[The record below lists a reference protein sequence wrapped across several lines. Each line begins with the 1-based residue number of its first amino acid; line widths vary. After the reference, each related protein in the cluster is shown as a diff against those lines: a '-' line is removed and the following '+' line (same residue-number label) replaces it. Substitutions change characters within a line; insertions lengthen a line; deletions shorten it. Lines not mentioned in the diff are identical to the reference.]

1 MQCLPLPRIILSLIP
16 RFGTFTTN
24 LLTIPSTIFGFCT
37 MFLVTLLSETV
48 NERALVSMIEDLW
61 GLPFLVAIYCLPEN
75 PNQWVYFVRRLLHAC
90 SSSSTSKGPRIGLV
104 IVSVRSIVAG
114 MFSADVSRQ
123 IYPSHSGNS
132 FGTRYTRKLT
142 RSV

>member
-1 MQCLPLPRIILSLIP
+1 MQCLPLPRIILSLTP

-37 MFLVTLLSETV
+37 MFLVTVLSETV

-75 PNQWVYFVRRLLHAC
+75 PNQWAYYVSLRFSGLSWLDPKMPLVCRL
-90 SSSSTSKGPRIGLV
+90 
-104 IVSVRSIVAG
+104 
-114 MFSADVSRQ
+114 
-123 IYPSHSGNS
+123 
-132 FGTRYTRKLT
+132 
-142 RSV
+142 